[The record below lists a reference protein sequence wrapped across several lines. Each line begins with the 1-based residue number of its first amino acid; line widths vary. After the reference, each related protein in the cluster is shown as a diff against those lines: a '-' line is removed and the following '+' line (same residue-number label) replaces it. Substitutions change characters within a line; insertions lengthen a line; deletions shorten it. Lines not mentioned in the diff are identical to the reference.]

1 MLGFYENFPSYVHW
15 TERFLTRISNR
26 KLQQAIIQVLH
37 EINREN
43 FTFEEVAKPTI
54 PQCTIIFEFGIA
66 DGDGFNYLDS
76 EETNRVL
83 EFIRK
88 KPLQLLDLLCIVRYY
103 KDKDGRKSPL
113 KFDYYMIRIIF
124 VENSVETNVF
134 HEKGLRHI
142 FPEDIINL
150 IVERV
155 NKLFLRCALKKA

>member
-1 MLGFYENFPSYVHW
+1 MLGLYENFPSYVHE

-37 EINREN
+37 EINGETY
-43 FTFEEVAKPTI
+43 TFEEVAKPTI

-66 DGDGFNYLDS
+66 DGDCFNYLDS

-88 KPLQLLDLLCIVRYY
+88 KTLQLVDLLCIARYY
-103 KDKDGRKSPL
+103 KDRDGRKSPL

-124 VENSVETNVF
+124 GENSMEVNVF
-134 HEKGLRHI
+134 HEKGLRHL
-142 FPEDIINL
+142 FPEDIISL
-150 IVERV
+150 LAGRI
-155 NKLFLRCALKKA
+155 NKLFSRGILKKA